1 MLPRGIREHVL
12 DERALDVRV
21 AAALAAM
28 EQCELAFQRRVGVP
42 QCRSRAQ
49 RIAKRERSA
58 PSSATV
64 AHHVDQVRARRAA
77 PKNEVLRNAGM
88 RRIVVAEGR
97 QRG

>member
-1 MLPRGIREHVL
+1 MLHKG
-12 DERALDVRV
+12 ALGRRV
-21 AAALAAM
+21 VAPLGAMLLCEVAL
-28 EQCELAFQRRVGVP
+28 QRRVPLP
-42 QCRSRAQ
+42 QPGIRSQ
-49 RIAKRERSA
+49 RITKREGPV

-64 AHHVDQVRARRAA
+64 AHYVDEVCARRAA